1 MARISTYSTVSP
13 VTGDL
18 VIGTDVA
25 SSDVTK
31 NFKVEEIA
39 ALAGTGGLVNLEQV
53 LTAGNTATN
62 NISLTGSILVT
73 GKFDGLGTGDI
84 QNVGTID
91 ASGVCNLGSVGTN
104 SLTVTTNSTFGT
116 VGGVNTFQTPANFNG
131 GATITAGQDLFI
143 DGGLK
148 DGTTS
153 LGTSGAILSSTGTE
167 VRWIANNW
175 QSTSNTMTKY
185 AEDAAAGVGGLVAGD
200 MYVTNGTGAAPLNIA
215 GILMVKQ

>member
-1 MARISTYSTVSP
+1 MPKISSYQTVKP
-13 VTGDL
+13 VAGDL
-18 VIGTDVA
+18 VIGTNVA
-25 SSDVTK
+25 GTPTDVTK
-31 NFKVEEIA
+31 NFLVEDIA
-39 ALAGTGGLVNLEQV
+39 AVASGLEQV

-62 NISLTGSILVT
+62 NITLTG
-73 GKFDGLGTGDI
+73 
-84 QNVGTID
+84 TIT
-91 ASGVCNLGSVGTN
+91 ASGAVNCSQLTVATNAIFGTTGGTN
-104 SLTVTTNSTFGT
+104 S
-116 VGGVNTFQTPANFNG
+116 FQTPANFNG
-131 GATITAGQDLFI
+131 GANITTGQNLFI

-167 VRWIANNW
+167 VRWIDNNW

-185 AEDAAAGVGGLVAGD
+185 ADDAAAGVGGLVAGD